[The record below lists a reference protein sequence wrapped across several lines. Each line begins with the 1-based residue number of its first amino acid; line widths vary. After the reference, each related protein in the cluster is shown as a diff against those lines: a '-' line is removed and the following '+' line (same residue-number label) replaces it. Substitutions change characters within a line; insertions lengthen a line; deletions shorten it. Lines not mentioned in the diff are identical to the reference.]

1 MAEALARIHGSDSV
15 VAFSAGSKP
24 SGVVNPKA
32 IASMK
37 ELGYDLSAH
46 RSRGVIDLPAIEFDY
61 VITMGCGDDCPVVP
75 AVAREDWDIA
85 DPKDMTPDQFRE
97 IREIISRC
105 VQELLSRA
113 AKP

>member
-32 IASMK
+32 IASME

-46 RSRGVIDLPAIEFDY
+46 RSQGVIDLPAIEFDY
-61 VITMGCGDDCPVVP
+61 VITMGCGEDCPVVP
-75 AVAREDWDIA
+75 AIAHEDWDIA
-85 DPKDMTPDQFRE
+85 DPKHMTPDQFRE
-97 IREIISRC
+97 TRDIISQR